1 MKQKFLIPKVIKII
15 KENKLEIFSSNAVSK
30 LYNSKYKN
38 SISSNQ
44 VGQLF
49 CKNYQFQTINSLASV
64 QTWRLAEGVD

>member
-15 KENKLEIFSSNAVSK
+15 KENKLDLFSANSISK

-49 CKNYQFQTINSLASV
+49 CRNYQFQTVNSLASV